1 LASELQKLSQRI
13 LQTKREILTRQA
25 ALEAKEAE
33 VKTQEEKIEVNAVL
47 HISIETP
54 FRAICIRYLRFATS

>member
-1 LASELQKLSQRI
+1 MQKLSQRI
-13 LQTKREILTRQA
+13 LQTKRDILTRQA

-47 HISIETP
+47 QISIEDL
-54 FRAICIRYLRFATS
+54 FELFASDICVSQHRNKI